1 MEQAMDRAA
10 TTQFGIPRPDEE
22 LLVREWRIAQ
32 LERLGLS
39 RLTAW
44 MFGDLVDWHEIA
56 ALVRRG
62 STPELAVEI
71 VV

>member
-1 MEQAMDRAA
+1 MEQAMDRAT
-10 TTQFGIPRPDEE
+10 TTQFEVPRPDEE

-32 LERLGLS
+32 LERLGVS

-44 MFGDLVDWHEIA
+44 MFGDYVDWHEIA

-62 STPELAVEI
+62 CSPELAVEI
-71 VV
+71 VR